1 MSVDKNALGNRIN
14 QIRVS
19 RNETLEE
26 FAEQIKKQ
34 TNQKIKT
41 TKSNVSK
48 WEKGLNTPNS
58 ITLKAI
64 ADLGKVDV
72 NYLLYGHTDL
82 KGNQL
87 AIRDLALYR
96 YEVSDCYDTH
106 RPTKSNTMFIYL
118 AIKLVKSTN
127 MKFSIIR
134 ITVSL
139 SKNGI
144 SELFIENCPGF
155 YEITSSIDGDNFLIS
170 TPIRNDLDNCV
181 NFNAYINA
189 RKSIASDSVNELFTN
204 IKKYVSVL
212 LDQPFDSNSPLY
224 YIDQNNKLS
233 LL

>member
-1 MSVDKNALGNRIN
+1 MSVDKSALGNRIN

-26 FAEQIKKQ
+26 FAGQIKKQ

-72 NYLLYGHTDL
+72 NYLLYGFTDL
-82 KGNQL
+82 KGNRL
-87 AIRDLALYR
+87 DVRDLALYR

-106 RPTKSNTMFIYL
+106 SKAKSNIMFIYL

-127 MKFSIIR
+127 TKFSIIR

-155 YEITSSIDGDNFLIS
+155 YEIKSSIDGDNFLIS
-170 TPIRNDLDNCV
+170 TPIRNDLESCV
-181 NFNAYINA
+181 NFNSYINA
-189 RKSIASDSVNELFTN
+189 RKSIASDSVNELFQDILNFTSDLMN
-204 IKKYVSVL
+204 KS
-212 LDQPFDSNSPLY
+212 FDSNALAY
-224 YIDQNNKLS
+224 YINQNNQFS